1 MIQGYLEF
9 SRRLFEKHL
18 GRYVVIGATTGR
30 GTGLTSRH
38 GDLAYLAWH
47 IALTYSDNGDAAFD
61 QLQMLRFVL
70 FCGSFAALS
79 RLNRSG
85 PLKQRAHME
94 SHGCRGQS
102 HAPRIVSFHPLR
114 SGRKSIGE
122 CALQLAW
129 QSTLNRCCCWSFFGV
144 VWVWSG
150 GSKFRL
156 LC

>member
-1 MIQGYLEF
+1 MIQGYLEI

-61 QLQMLRFVL
+61 QLQILRFVL
-70 FCGSFAALS
+70 FCWSFAALS
-79 RLNRSG
+79 GLNRSG
-85 PLKQRAHME
+85 ITWMPWAEPRA
-94 SHGCRGQS
+94 G

-114 SGRKSIGE
+114 SGRKSSGE
-122 CALQLAW
+122 CALQLAG

-144 VWVWSG
+144 VWVCSG

-156 LC
+156 FC